1 MGFLDV
7 TARCYAFLKFHHN
20 HINFWNSSKSYAFGG
35 EHHLPRPLV
44 TMTLAF
50 SLDGLSRAKST
61 AGGQSF
67 KHGHH
72 HYKWRDGV
80 GGGMVAMTLRV
91 VAAISFDLRRAYTR
105 TAVRVLGQFVPS
117 SMPGAPGVLR

>member
-7 TARCYAFLKFHHN
+7 TARCYAFLKFHHD
-20 HINFWNSSKSYAFGG
+20 HINFWNSSKSSAFGG
-35 EHHLPRPLV
+35 EHHLPRPFLFPLV
-44 TMTLAF
+44 TMTPAF
-50 SLDGLSRAKST
+50 SLDGLSLARST

-80 GGGMVAMTLRV
+80 GGMVAMSLRV
-91 VAAISFDLRRAYTR
+91 VAAISFDLRRGNDTPARLSEY
-105 TAVRVLGQFVPS
+105 
-117 SMPGAPGVLR
+117 